1 MRISTADF
9 VGGHS
14 LAANDALALRG
25 SQTRDY
31 NYMPA
36 ITFSCTY
43 PYVDTVRLCDNV
55 SSHFWCRSAGDR
67 ACVDRRARCA
77 LCQFVSISLGGY
89 RGGYN
94 LLPGGNC
101 GFMWSWNKFIA
112 ARRLTN
118 LIIHNTPIQ
127 FCWPANFQQIHRCSA
142 SVSCHTAIH
151 GFTYGFAARRNGQ
164 VNDRHDDRLRLSV

>member
-1 MRISTADF
+1 M
-9 VGGHS
+9 
-14 LAANDALALRG
+14 AANDALALRG

-118 LIIHNTPIQ
+118 LIYNPQYPYSFLLARKFPTNSPLLSFGFLPHCNPWIHLWI
-127 FCWPANFQQIHRCSA
+127 RCQTQWS
-142 SVSCHTAIH
+142 S
-151 GFTYGFAARRNGQ
+151 Q
-164 VNDRHDDRLRLSV
+164 